1 MALKVLRPSLPALGP
16 HLKAAGGACGCEDDD
31 FFLDDGSL
39 FPRALDGESDLTPRL
54 FLNSI
59 KLAAATTKKV
69 QKHEGRPVVE
79 CSARTVLPALV
90 AARICS
96 PTNPKNVPPAAL
108 NTVSPA
114 PTSVSPPPRVVSP
127 APTEV
132 SPRVRHRVIGEPASK
147 PRDEKADADDAA
159 STASEGSGEGD
170 KTKSMRFPAKLVE
183 LLSDSSLADVIRW
196 EPSSRAVILVDQ
208 RRFVAEVVP
217 KYFVATP
224 AKSLKS
230 FHRQLNY
237 YGFEVQRRA
246 SAHHKTYVNRDVT
259 VTTLDDF
266 HRLLRHRPKKKSP
279 RSRPDARSLSP
290 DLAMH
295 ESMAQAAGPLPR
307 INAANTCAYTHSKL
321 PCPLPGL

>member
-1 MALKVLRPSLPALGP
+1 MALTILRPSLPTLSP
-16 HLKAAGGACGCEDDD
+16 HLKAIGSACSSEDDD

-39 FPRALDGESDLTPRL
+39 FPMALDGESDLTPRL

-59 KLAAATTKKV
+59 KQAAVHTKKAH
-69 QKHEGRPVVE
+69 KHESRPSVQ
-79 CSARTVLPALV
+79 CSARTVLPALAAAHIRSPIAPKAASAPPKV
-90 AARICS
+90 ASGTERLS
-96 PTNPKNVPPAAL
+96 E
-108 NTVSPA
+108 
-114 PTSVSPPPRVVSP
+114 TS
-127 APTEV
+127 
-132 SPRVRHRVIGEPASK
+132 EPLSK
-147 PRDEKADADDAA
+147 PRDERAEADDAA

-170 KTKSMRFPAKLVE
+170 KTKSMRFPAKLVD

-196 EPSSRAVILVDQ
+196 EPTSRAVILVDQ

-259 VTTLDDF
+259 ISTLDDF
-266 HRLLRHRPKKKSP
+266 HRLLRHRPKKSTP
-279 RSRPDARSLSP
+279 RSCTDSLSLSP
-290 DLAMH
+290 ELALF
-295 ESMAQAAGPLPR
+295 ESLAPAAGPPPQTNVLSFY
-307 INAANTCAYTHSKL
+307 AHTHSKL
-321 PCPLPGL
+321 PCPLPDL